1 MSSGKKF
8 SDCMYCIHYKGP
20 NTEVPC
26 NTCEKEKPFADPSQ
40 FKSFTSLT
48 ANGTDEE
55 YELIRNMLCKHYGK
69 PMSEEDLKKYEK
81 LEKSF

>member
-40 FKSFTSLT
+40 FK
-48 ANGTDEE
+48 
-55 YELIRNMLCKHYGK
+55 
-69 PMSEEDLKKYEK
+69 MSEEDLKKYEK
-81 LEKSF
+81 LEKKFLGDPVKKTGIYAKKEEK